1 MSEQSPNAIDHDV
14 SAKET
19 NPLSGPRRSRAGAV
33 YVEFLIAFLP
43 VFFFFLSL
51 VQLIFLQTAS
61 LIVHHSAAKAVRAAA
76 VVLPDDPA
84 YYGDVPVG
92 SFTGQRKKDIERAA
106 QVPLATMGILEAA
119 AAKVTIEGAYTRN
132 VMLTAKVEY
141 QYHCKVPFG
150 RFLLCG
156 FANFKKITAQA
167 SMTNQGASYDY

>member
-1 MSEQSPNAIDHDV
+1 MDAAAMEPVKAPSTDPLRGPN
-14 SAKET
+14 
-19 NPLSGPRRSRAGAV
+19 RSRKGAV

-61 LIVHHSAAKAVRAAA
+61 LIVHHAATKAVRAAA

-106 QVPLATMGILEAA
+106 QIPLGTMGLVEAA
-119 AAKVTIEGAYTRN
+119 AAKVTIESAYSRN

-141 QYHCKVPFG
+141 QYHCKVPWG

-156 FANFKKITAQA
+156 ATNFRKITAEA
-167 SMTNQGASYDY
+167 SMTNQGALYDY